1 MLAQWIDA
9 LADRIFPGD
18 LGARGERAAARYLR
32 RRGYVIVGRRLRTRL
47 GEIDLI
53 AIHGRTV
60 VFVEVKTRRAAD
72 ADPTE
77 SVDADKQRRLSRL
90 AVAYLKRHGLLEH
103 AARIDVVAVTW
114 PAQRGVPQIMH
125 VQDAFPVQLGQSMF
139 G

>member
-1 MLAQWIDA
+1 MFAHWLDA
-9 LADRIFPGD
+9 LADRFLPGD

-53 AIHGRTV
+53 AVQGRTV

-77 SVDADKQRRLSRL
+77 AVDADKQRRLSRL
-90 AVAYLKRHGLLEH
+90 AVAYLKRHGLLEY
-103 AARIDVVAVTW
+103 AARLDVVAVTW
-114 PAQRGVPQIMH
+114 PARRGAPQIAH
-125 VQDAFPVQLGQSMF
+125 LQDAFPVQLGQSMF